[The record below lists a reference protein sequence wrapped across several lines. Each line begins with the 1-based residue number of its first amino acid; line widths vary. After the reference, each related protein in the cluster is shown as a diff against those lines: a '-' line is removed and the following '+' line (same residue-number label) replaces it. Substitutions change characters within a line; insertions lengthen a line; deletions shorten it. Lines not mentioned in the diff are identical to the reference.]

1 MDDYDGAYGV
11 EAADMQT
18 HIPESNVGYKL
29 LLKMGWKAGTGLGA
43 NATGKNP
50 LTAIKYIFILLL
62 GSV

>member
-11 EAADMQT
+11 EAADMET

-43 NATGKNP
+43 NATGMLFRFSLIPP
-50 LTAIKYIFILLL
+50 LGVFVAN
-62 GSV
+62 